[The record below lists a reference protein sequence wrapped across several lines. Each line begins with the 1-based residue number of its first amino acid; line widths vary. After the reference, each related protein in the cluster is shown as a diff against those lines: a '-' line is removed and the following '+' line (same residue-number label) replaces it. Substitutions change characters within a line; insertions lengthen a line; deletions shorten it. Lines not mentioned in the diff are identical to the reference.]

1 MGHGSFAFGLDFL
14 EHGFKGFDTDLSP
27 AAGDFWN
34 TDLMDGTRIFCL
46 RLRFLNTDLTDLTRI
61 F

>member
-1 MGHGSFAFGLDFL
+1 LDFL